1 MFSWNTQQR
10 HVGEAD
16 LVFALNFNYFV
27 EMLVKICL
35 VVSVILKKLGR
46 KLHDT
51 MIYTS
56 VRQLS
61 F

>member
-1 MFSWNTQQR
+1 MWTKQQH

-16 LVFALNFNYFV
+16 PVFTLNFNYFV
-27 EMLVKICL
+27 EMLVKICSA
-35 VVSVILKKLGR
+35 VSVILKKPGI
-46 KLHDT
+46 KLHDA
-51 MIYTS
+51 MIYIC